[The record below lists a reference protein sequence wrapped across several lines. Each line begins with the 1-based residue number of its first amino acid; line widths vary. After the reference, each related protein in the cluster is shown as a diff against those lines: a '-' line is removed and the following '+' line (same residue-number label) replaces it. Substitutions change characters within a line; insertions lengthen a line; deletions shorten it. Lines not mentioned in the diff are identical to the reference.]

1 MTEFEQR
8 LQRAIARG
16 QKLRADRERAEAD
29 AALSEEEL
37 RRRHSDFR
45 LQLSEHVEQ
54 CLHQLPNHFPGFQYV
69 PVASDR
75 GWGAAV
81 SRDDV
86 AVSRGGRDNLY
97 SRLEMTVRPFASIA
111 VLEVTARGT
120 IRNKEMFNRN
130 YYQKLAEVDL
140 DSFFETV
147 DLWVLE
153 YAQLYAAQSS

>member
-1 MTEFEQR
+1 MSEFEQR
-8 LQRAIARG
+8 LERAIARG
-16 QKLRADRERAEAD
+16 QKHRVDRERAAAE

-54 CLHQLPNHFPGFQYV
+54 CLAQLPNHFPGFQYA

-81 SRDDV
+81 SRDD
-86 AVSRGGRDNLY
+86 AVVTRDGRANLY
-97 SRLEMTVRPFASIA
+97 SRLEMTVRPFASIG
-111 VLEVTARGT
+111 VLEVSARGT
-120 IRNKEMFNRN
+120 IRNKEVFNRN

-140 DSFFETV
+140 DTFFETV

-153 YAQLYAAQSS
+153 YAQHYAAQTG